1 MSELN
6 ILIGVPTKEAIDID
20 AAISIMNLDWDGHN
34 ITYTHSQGAGV
45 YGVAQ
50 ARNNLVKQANDALE
64 ARELIKG
71 CVQQGAPV
79 NGFDKLFMIDSD
91 MIVPQDAII
100 NLLDPDVPIVT
111 GCARYK
117 NDSMRSPLFR
127 YTTDRQGDAS
137 WLWNEIPRG
146 RFEIKSG
153 GVACAMID
161 VELLKRMH
169 RPWFVWTERGN
180 GTYVGEDIG
189 FYEELQRI
197 GIKPQADGRVRCGH
211 IGRKIYE

>member
-1 MSELN
+1 MN
-6 ILIGVPTKEAIDID
+6 ILIGIPTKEAIDID
-20 AAISIMNLDWDGHN
+20 AAISIMNLDWDGHI
-34 ITYTHSQGAGV
+34 ITYAHSQGAGV

-50 ARNNLVKQANDALE
+50 ARNNLVKQAID
-64 ARELIKG
+64 G
-71 CVQQGAPV
+71 
-79 NGFDKLFMIDSD
+79 GFDKLFMIDSD

-127 YTTDRQGDAS
+127 YTTDKHGDAS

-161 VELLKRMH
+161 VNLLKRMH